1 MQDFLPN
8 FLLVHSLVFSCNNVT
23 PYKRVVKSC
32 RGIFTKRTIR
42 EGVFLKHK
50 DDWADLRRRVRFAC
64 FCRLVEIPFTPISVF
79 SVFSAKT
86 SFRNNGQKSI
96 ILIYI
101 ERIMNS
107 SFSFIL
113 IVFCRKLKTVKT
125 VLSLTGGG
133 WLLIRWRSFFER
145 DEKTVGKHI

>member
-8 FLLVHSLVFSCNNVT
+8 FLLVHSLVFSCNNAKIQ

-32 RGIFTKRTIR
+32 RGIITKRTVR

-50 DDWADLRRRVRFAC
+50 DDLADLRRRVRFAC

-113 IVFCRKLKTVKT
+113 IVFCRKLKTV
-125 VLSLTGGG
+125 LSLTGGG